1 MTANLRN
8 IPLFSGLQE
17 EGLRAI
23 SDHAVIKTF
32 PKNTIV
38 IHEGELADSLYVILS
53 GKVKVY
59 LSDDKGKEI
68 DLAVQGPG
76 EYFGEMGLDD
86 GPRSASVM
94 TLEPCTFSTIG
105 KSVLKDFLAKN
116 PPIAMSIIQG
126 LVKRLRA
133 ADAIIGNLALLDV
146 YGRVARTL
154 LKLAREENGKLVIT
168 QKLTQ
173 QDLANMV
180 GASREMIN
188 RILRD
193 LKSGGY
199 IRTEGKKIVITTKP
213 PPGW

>member
-1 MTANLRN
+1 MPANLRN
-8 IPLFSGLQE
+8 IPLFSGLQDE
-17 EGLRAI
+17 SLRAI

-38 IHEGELADSLYVILS
+38 IQEGEQADSVYVILS

-59 LSDDKGKEI
+59 LSDESGKEI
-68 DLAVQGPG
+68 DLAIQGPG
-76 EYFGEMGLDD
+76 EYFGEMVLDE

-94 TLEPCTFSTIG
+94 TLEPSTFSTIG
-105 KSVLKDFLAKN
+105 KSVLKDFLARN
-116 PPIAMSIIQG
+116 PPIAMGVIQG

-154 LKLAREENGKLVIT
+154 LSLASEENGKLVIT

-173 QDLANMV
+173 QDMANMV

-188 RILRD
+188 RIMRD

-199 IRTEGKKIVITTKP
+199 IKTERGKIVIVRKP
-213 PPGW
+213 PSRW